1 MLPAA
6 GSTVCF
12 SGLPEK
18 QISGRGDWMK
28 TTLDIPNDLY
38 RQAKATAALEGIRMK
53 DLIGEGLRLALEA
66 RGRAAKS
73 LSPLEVL
80 REVRKK
86 PLHGSSEV
94 EAMMDLSERR
104 RLEGWRREED
114 L

>member
-1 MLPAA
+1 
-6 GSTVCF
+6 
-12 SGLPEK
+12 
-18 QISGRGDWMK
+18 MK

-38 RQAKATAALEGIRMK
+38 RQAKAAAALEGIRMK

-66 RGRAAKS
+66 RGQGAKS

-86 PLHGSSEV
+86 PLHRSDEV
-94 EAMMDLSERR
+94 EAMMDLSEHRR
-104 RLEGWRREED
+104 REGWRREEE

>member
-1 MLPAA
+1 
-6 GSTVCF
+6 
-12 SGLPEK
+12 LPEK
-18 QISGRGDWMK
+18 QISGKVDRMK

-53 DLIGEGLRLALEA
+53 DLIGEGLRLVLEA
-66 RGRAAKS
+66 RGRGAKS

-80 REVRKK
+80 REVRRK

-104 RLEGWRREED
+104 RLEDWRQEEE